1 MEKKVDRIDQSVTG
15 LKKNVTVLKKDV
27 TILKKDVTIL
37 KKDVKDLK
45 KGQKQLQKDVRQN
58 TYDHHEFVDFV
69 KENVATK
76 EDLQEFATKED
87 LAREVD
93 RLEEKL
99 ATKEEMNAGFD
110 RIMNVLDHIVKNQ
123 KISLAEHA
131 AFIARFERI
140 ERHVGLR

>member
-27 TILKKDVTIL
+27 TVL

-58 TYDHHEFVDFV
+58 TYDHQEFVDFV

-76 EDLQEFATKED
+76 EDLKEFATKED

-93 RLEEKL
+93 RLEEKF

-110 RIMNVLDHIVKNQ
+110 RIMNMLDHIVKNQ